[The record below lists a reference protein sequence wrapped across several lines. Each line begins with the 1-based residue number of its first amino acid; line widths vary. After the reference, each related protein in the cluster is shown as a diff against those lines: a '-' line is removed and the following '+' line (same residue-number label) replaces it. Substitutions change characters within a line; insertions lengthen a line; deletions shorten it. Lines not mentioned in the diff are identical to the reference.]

1 MSWEIPPEG
10 DRELELPVRLVADG
24 HHPRVGLADPAA
36 VVLLLAHVVDD
47 VPEHGYTL
55 YCIQSRFQ
63 SPQLCNVEK

>member
-10 DRELELPVRLVADG
+10 DRELKLPVRLVADG

-47 VPEHGYTL
+47 VPGYNRLAQTSVVCYL
-55 YCIQSRFQ
+55 FSK
-63 SPQLCNVEK
+63 SPCTQ

>member
-10 DRELELPVRLVADG
+10 DRELKLPLRLVADG

-47 VPEHGYTL
+47 VPGYNRL
-55 YCIQSRFQ
+55 A
-63 SPQLCNVEK
+63 

>member
-10 DRELELPVRLVADG
+10 DRELKLPVRLVADG

-47 VPEHGYTL
+47 VPEQVTHYIAL
-55 YCIQSRFQ
+55 NLISKAPSFAM
-63 SPQLCNVEK
+63 

>member
-47 VPEHGYTL
+47 VPGYNRL
-55 YCIQSRFQ
+55 A
-63 SPQLCNVEK
+63 